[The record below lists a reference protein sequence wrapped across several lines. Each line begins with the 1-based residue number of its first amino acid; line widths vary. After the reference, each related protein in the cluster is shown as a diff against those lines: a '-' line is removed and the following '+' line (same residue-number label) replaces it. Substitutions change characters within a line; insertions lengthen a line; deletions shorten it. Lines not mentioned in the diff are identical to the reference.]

1 MEEATHPQLA
11 WIVDWI
17 NQYPIL
23 TGVFIFSIA
32 MLESLVLVGIPV
44 PGAMLIISFGALVAL
59 GYLDFTTTMLLCI
72 GGAIAGDGIS
82 FWIGYRYQKQL
93 KNIWPF
99 KYFKSQLK
107 TGEDFFRKHGGKSIV
122 FGRFVG
128 PVRAVIPTIAGMMG
142 MSPMRFTIINVLSAI
157 AWAPA
162 YLFPGMVFGASLEL
176 ASEVAIRLVALIIT
190 VIITLLIM
198 RWLLRRIFRYF
209 QPRADLIIGRT
220 LHWARKHR
228 IIGPAVQ
235 ALVDPR
241 QPESPALLFFALILI
256 LSGLGFFFIIDSLAG
271 QPATIDQRVYEMML
285 SLRTPWMDQFMIWIT
300 MLGDTFVITGITVI
314 VLAWLLYRRN
324 IPAALHWGAAMIFGA
339 ILIRVLKITLHI
351 PRPDPTLFPLT
362 SHYSFPSAHS
372 TMAMLLYGFLSIII
386 SREIRDDK
394 RIHVYVVSGIII
406 SLIAMSRLYLGAHW
420 LSDVIGGLTL
430 GLIWIT
436 LLGIAY
442 RRHPSAALP
451 VRSLFTVTIG
461 AVLLT
466 AITHWH
472 LNFDRESQRYT
483 EKADMPMQ
491 QLSDWPAND
500 WQTLPAF
507 RNDLANTSVYPF
519 NIQWNG
525 SIATIRKTLTANGWV
540 DALQLTLPSSMKW
553 LSKQTPISERPIL
566 PQVHKGKHETMAL
579 SYYDKDSNT
588 LWLIRFWPSNSSW
601 NNKPVWLGQIA
612 TMQTKSFLSL
622 FHYPVTRHDFTTPLE
637 LLRQQLKQLKII
649 RVYRKTDSMDLS
661 RWNGEILLLVAT
673 DPPLP

>member
-1 MEEATHPQLA
+1 MEQATHPQLA

-17 NQYPIL
+17 NQYPLL
-23 TGVFIFSIA
+23 TGIFIFSIA

-44 PGAMLIISFGALVAL
+44 PGAILIISFGALVAL
-59 GYLDFTTTMLLCI
+59 GYLDFTTTLLLCI

-107 TGEDFFRKHGGKSIV
+107 TGENFFRKHGGKSIV

-142 MSPMRFTIINVLSAI
+142 MSPMRFAIINVLSAI

-176 ASEVAIRLVALIIT
+176 ASEVAIRLVTLII
-190 VIITLLIM
+190 VVVFALLVM
-198 RWLLRRIFRYF
+198 RWLLRRIFRYL

-256 LSGLGFFFIIDSLAG
+256 LSGVGFFFILHSLAG

-285 SLRTPWMDQFMIWIT
+285 SFRTPWMDHVMIWLT
-300 MLGDTFVITGITVI
+300 MLADTFVITGITAI
-314 VLAWLLYRRN
+314 VLAWLLYQRN

-339 ILIRVLKITLHI
+339 ILIRVLKISLHI

-394 RIHVYVVSGIII
+394 RIHVYVVFGIII
-406 SLIAMSRLYLGAHW
+406 SLIAISRLYLGAHW

-442 RRHPSAALP
+442 RRHLSTALP

-461 AVLLT
+461 AILLS
-466 AITHWH
+466 AVAHWH
-472 LNFDRESQRYT
+472 LNYEREWQRYAD
-483 EKADMPMQ
+483 KADMPVQ
-491 QLSDWPAND
+491 HLSDWPND
-500 WQTLPAF
+500 DWRTLPAF
-507 RNDLANTSVYPF
+507 RNDLANTSGYPF
-519 NIQWNG
+519 NLQWND
-525 SIATIRKTLTANGWV
+525 SMATIKETLTANGWV
-540 DALQLTLPSSMKW
+540 GAVQLTLPSSMKW
-553 LSKQTPISERPIL
+553 LSKHTPINERPIL
-566 PQVHKGKHETMAL
+566 PQVHKGKHETMSL
-579 SYYDKDSNT
+579 SYYDKDSEK
-588 LWLIRFWPSNSSW
+588 LWVIRFWPANSSW

-622 FHYPVTRHDFTTPLE
+622 FHYPITQRKFITPLK
-637 LLRQQLKQLKII
+637 LLQQQLKQLNI
-649 RVYRKTDSMDLS
+649 RIVYRKTVSIDHSQ
-661 RWNGEILLLVAT
+661 WNGELLL
-673 DPPLP
+673 LESGE